1 MSRFKLL
8 GQIIYSL
15 DRLAQLIISYDML
28 KQKCCF
34 FIKIKIKHEPHYAPP
49 PKLHGRSISILSQN
63 TVGQYLSFVRNE
75 ILYHDLFIIN
85 LFFP

>member
-34 FIKIKIKHEPHYAPP
+34 FIKIKKNINPHYAPP
-49 PKLHGRSISILSQN
+49 PKLHGRSKSQN